1 MAGISREI
9 GQGVSPSES
18 GGADPSTH
26 PSPHARGRTRDP
38 PALPRLG
45 DPSSAEIAKNS
56 WAESL
61 RPTHSLYP
69 SDFRRV
75 TPVLDRPP
83 PKTRRA
89 PCSPRPVFIDRFWHR
104 GSPVPPVRAQCAQLR
119 WWAFCCSTSRVTMP
133 HTILRL
139 PTVKARTGLSRSTIY
154 LRVSRRHLS
163 RPRAPRG
170 PCRGLDRGRGAR
182 VAHRADRATP
192 ADRARR
198 AGLQP

>member
-1 MAGISREI
+1 MRRPQILLSALLQRPLLAPFLP
-9 GQGVSPSES
+9 GQDRRSPGSCGVRASHDPWRRQPGGRGVSD
-18 GGADPSTH
+18 AK
-26 PSPHARGRTRDP
+26 
-38 PALPRLG
+38 RLTELHG
-45 DPSSAEIAKNS
+45 DRKKS

-69 SDFRRV
+69 SDFRWV
-75 TPVLDRPP
+75 TTALDRPP

-119 WWAFCCSTSRVTMP
+119 WWAFGCTTSRVTMP

-163 RPRAPRG
+163 CPRAPRG
-170 PCRGLDRGRGAR
+170 PCRGLDRG
-182 VAHRADRATP
+182 
-192 ADRARR
+192 
-198 AGLQP
+198 